1 MKIKFRK
8 LLGII
13 FLGIILCVSCGKE
26 EKDIEP
32 EPEEPKPTA
41 SFSASQVADDDPF
54 TFDFQNE
61 STNFSVVRWEF
72 GDDSS
77 SVETSPIHTFL
88 KTGTFTVLMRVEN
101 TAKYWAQR
109 EKIIEIN
116 ADQLMEMD
124 THPTGSGTLD
134 LAVNTDVK
142 LSEVNWYNGTAATG
156 TPISTEREISIPVE
170 TGRFDYYTLQ
180 GKTPKGSVV
189 QITRLLTDLGIVR
202 DVTADG
208 VLSVSRDNNGG
219 ADAGEGSKK
228 LVDNDITTKFLQ
240 SDFSGDLWFQLEFY
254 NPVVLGGYTFTS
266 GNDADGRDPL
276 NWRLE
281 ASKDGNNWTVLDTR
295 ENEDFPGRRE
305 TRTFTFANSTA
316 YNFYRIYV
324 TAVNS
329 GSLFQM
335 SEWRVLSVPKT

>member
-1 MKIKFRK
+1 MEIQFRN
-8 LLGII
+8 LLGTI
-13 FLGIILCVSCGKE
+13 FLAVTLCAGCKKDEKE
-26 EKDIEP
+26 IAP
-32 EPEEPKPTA
+32 EPEGPKPTA
-41 SFSASQVADDDPF
+41 SFTASQVADDDPF
-54 TFDFQNE
+54 TFDFENE

-77 SVETSPIHTFL
+77 SVETSPVHTFL

-101 TAKYWAQR
+101 EEKYWAQQ
-109 EKIIEIN
+109 EKIIQIN
-116 ADQLMEMD
+116 PNRLMEMD
-124 THPTGSGTLD
+124 TRPTGTGTLD
-134 LAVNTDVK
+134 LAVNTGVN
-142 LSEVNWYNGTAATG
+142 LSEVSWYNGATATG
-156 TPISTEREISIPVE
+156 TPISTEREVSIPVE

-180 GKTPKGSVV
+180 GKTPKGSVL

-219 ADAGEGSKK
+219 PDGGEGSKK

-281 ASKDGNNWTVLDTR
+281 GSKDGSNWTVLDRR

-329 GSLFQM
+329 GSLFQL
-335 SEWRVLSVPKT
+335 SEWRVLSLPQT

>member
-1 MKIKFRK
+1 MEIKFKK
-8 LLGII
+8 LLGVIL
-13 FLGIILCVSCGKE
+13 LGATLYVGCKKE
-26 EKDIEP
+26 EKEPMP
-32 EPEEPKPTA
+32 EPEEHKPTA
-41 SFSASQVADDDPF
+41 GFLVKQVAEDDPF
-54 TFDFQNE
+54 SYAFENA

-77 SVETSPIHTFL
+77 SVEISPVHTFL
-88 KTGTFTVLMRVEN
+88 RTGTFAVLMRVEN
-101 TAKYWAQR
+101 GEKYWAQS
-109 EKIIEIN
+109 EKIIQIN
-116 ADQLMEMD
+116 PNQLMEMG
-124 THPTGSGTLD
+124 THPTGAGTLD
-134 LAVNTDVK
+134 LAVNTDVN
-142 LSEVNWYNGTAATG
+142 LSEVTWYEGTTATG
-156 TPISTEREISIPVE
+156 TPVSNEREINIPVQ

-180 GKTPKGSVV
+180 GKTPKGSVL

-219 ADAGEGSKK
+219 PDAGEGSKK
-228 LVDNDITTKFLQ
+228 LVDNDITTKFLH

-254 NPVVLGGYTFTS
+254 DPIVLGGYTFTS
-266 GNDADGRDPL
+266 ANDADGRDPL

-281 ASKDGNNWTVLDTR
+281 ASNDGSNWTVLDTR
-295 ENEDFPGRRE
+295 ENEDFRARRE

-316 YNFYRIYV
+316 YNFYRVYV

-335 SEWRVLSVPKT
+335 SEWRVLSLPQN